1 MGSVINIVGC
11 GPGSSDCMT
20 REAVSAVKSSSVV
33 VGSERLLALFPWFDG
48 ERVPIGSDMSAAL
61 DRIESLCAKGPV
73 AVLVSGDP
81 GLFSLSKLVIKR
93 FGRDL
98 CRVIP
103 GISSIQA
110 AFARLAL
117 DWTDARI
124 ISAHVS
130 DPDESL
136 MSSLA
141 GEPKIAVLL
150 GRSDSTKWVITFL
163 KKYPRDRQIFVC
175 ENLTLG
181 DERIREIQA
190 AELLTLAVSPNSL
203 VLLIDRGLLE

>member
-1 MGSVINIVGC
+1 MGPVINIVGC
-11 GPGSSDCMT
+11 GPGSSDCLT
-20 REAVSAVKSSSVV
+20 QEAVSAVKSSSVI
-33 VGSERLLALFPWFDG
+33 VGSDRLLALFPWFDG
-48 ERVPIGSDMSAAL
+48 EMIHIGSDMGSAL
-61 DRIESLCAKGPV
+61 GRIEALSANGPV

-93 FGRDL
+93 FGRDH
-98 CRVIP
+98 CKVIP

-117 DWTDARI
+117 DWADARI

-141 GEPKIAVLL
+141 GVSKIAILL
-150 GRSDSTKWVITFL
+150 GRSDSVKWVIKFL
-163 KKYPRDRQIFVC
+163 RKCPGDRKIFVY
-175 ENLTLG
+175 ENLTLE

-190 AELLTLAVSPNSL
+190 AELLTVEIGPRSL
-203 VLLIDRGLLE
+203 VLLIDRGWLE

>member
-1 MGSVINIVGC
+1 
-11 GPGSSDCMT
+11 
-20 REAVSAVKSSSVV
+20 
-33 VGSERLLALFPWFDG
+33 
-48 ERVPIGSDMSAAL
+48 MSAAL
-61 DRIESLCAKGPV
+61 DRIEALCAKGPV

-93 FGRDL
+93 FGRDR

-110 AFARLAL
+110 AFARFAL
-117 DWTDARI
+117 DWADAKI

-136 MSSLA
+136 MPSLV
-141 GEPKIAVLL
+141 GKPKIAVLL

-163 KKYPRDRQIFVC
+163 TKYPRDRKIFVC
-175 ENLTLG
+175 ENLTLE

-190 AELLTLAVSPNSL
+190 AELLTLEISPRSL